1 MPEFNIAEYLSKY
14 KQYNDMQIVPRAV
27 PYFSFYSL
35 RLLECPYRFKR
46 MVIERDPRSK
56 LQDFR
61 NALEGSCVHGLA
73 EMFLKGRHKDLSWL
87 KQNVDPVFNKIISEV
102 PVLNWRGNPEEDK
115 IAVLRNINQM
125 VDYLIQYF
133 KEINLL
139 ESTQIFPEHT
149 FKTLIA
155 GEPKANPLAIS
166 GRVDLITLS
175 KDGFVDIYD
184 FKCVSIISDEGLSP
198 LQFLFYSLGIQGMNI
213 GKIRSLR
220 FILPALKMD
229 LPIKFSSK
237 DYEDFIKRI
246 KLAQKT
252 LVQCAKEGF
261 FAKPGRQCGFCMY
274 KTGECDKYKLLDLK
288 PSYFIK

>member
-1 MPEFNIAEYLSKY
+1 MSEFNITEYLSKY

-35 RLLECPYRFKR
+35 RLLECPYRYKR

-61 NALEGSCVHGLA
+61 NALSGSCVHGLA

-87 KQNVDPVFNKIISEV
+87 KENALPVFNKIISEV
-102 PVLNWRGNPEEDK
+102 PVLNWRGSPDEDK
-115 IAVLRNINQM
+115 AAVLESVNQM

-139 ESTQIFPEHT
+139 ESAKIFPEHT
-149 FKTLIA
+149 FKTMIA
-155 GEPKANPLAIS
+155 GEVKVNPLAVS
-166 GRVDLITLS
+166 GRVDLITVS
-175 KDGFVDIYD
+175 RDGFVDVYD
-184 FKCVSIISDEGLSP
+184 FKCVNGISEEGLSY
-198 LQFLFYSLGIQGMNI
+198 LQFLFYSIGVQSMDI
-213 GKIRSLR
+213 GKLRSMS

-229 LPIKFSSK
+229 LPVSFSNK
-237 DYEDFIKRI
+237 DYENFIKRI
-246 KLAQKT
+246 KLAHKEVAQCNKT
-252 LVQCAKEGF
+252 GF
-261 FAKPGRQCGFCMY
+261 FAKPGRQCSFCMY

-288 PSYFIK
+288 PSYFNK